1 MWKNGQNNLIRSL
14 LISTTIAG
22 AAGAVGAEAF
32 TAQAV
37 AAEESK
43 TIALEE
49 IKVTGRKRE
58 ESLQE
63 IPESITV
70 FSGVQLETA
79 DVETMR
85 DFIDLT
91 PNMIIRETFRSNES
105 FLTMRGIASAQ
116 GALPPVAIVID
127 GVQVGANEFLNQD
140 LLDIERVEV
149 LRGPQGSLYGQG
161 AIAGAINIVT
171 KDPTNEFEAY
181 LNGSYGKADTYRV
194 AGSVSGP
201 IVEDVLFARVSGYY
215 KHTDGLI
222 KNIRGQD
229 ITFGKEYS
237 VRGKLL
243 FKGERLNAALRA
255 SHTDSN
261 GSCCIQD
268 KVPQDPNTG
277 LLIGIDDIS
286 NPFTAD
292 SNIIGQ
298 EDTKFTDVSLKL
310 DYDFDGFTVTSITGY
325 AKAEQDIFADLD
337 FTATPNQIQ
346 DVAWD
351 SKVLNQELRFSSSD
365 DNAVRWLFGGYYQ
378 DKKEIMDALVQS
390 DPGGAALF
398 AFTNETN
405 GKMWALFGQVDVDIT
420 DKLELSG
427 ALRYDHDKQNFEN
440 LLSAGTY
447 RDAKFDEVQQKVQL
461 SYDWTENVMAYATW
475 SKGFRTGGFD
485 QVQAFANEVAKNYEL
500 GVKVNALDG
509 LLTLQGTVF
518 HIDYSNQQLSFVVLD
533 PNDATNTL
541 RGVLNIPATDI
552 DGMELEIAARPMDG
566 LDVNMGI
573 GVTSTSIEKIDETSP
588 FASLEAIGKTSPL
601 APPFTFNAGFT
612 YTHPVA
618 ADMNLLLTSNYRRRG
633 GYYFDLN
640 NTIKTKT
647 GDFIDAKIAIE
658 GPNWSAGIYGRNL
671 GNTRRATNMSITG
684 SRLRVPN
691 QPRSYGIEASFN
703 F

>member
-37 AAEESK
+37 AAE
-43 TIALEE
+43 AAPMVLEE
-49 IKVTGRKRE
+49 IKVTSRKRE

-63 IPESITV
+63 IPESISV
-70 FSGVQLETA
+70 FTGLQLETA

-149 LRGPQGSLYGQG
+149 LRGPQGALYGQG

-171 KDPTNEFEAY
+171 KDPTNELEAY
-181 LNGSYGKADTYRV
+181 INGSYGKADTYRV

-201 IVEDVLFARVSGYY
+201 IVEDKLFARVSGYY

-255 SHTDSN
+255 SYTDSD

-268 KVPQDPNTG
+268 KVPQDPDSG
-277 LLIGIDDIS
+277 LLIGIDNIS

-310 DYDFDGFTVTSITGY
+310 DYDFDGVTVTSITGY

-337 FTATPNQIQ
+337 FSAVPNQIQ

-351 SKVLNQELRFSSSD
+351 SEVVNQELRFSSNNES
-365 DNAVRWLFGGYYQ
+365 AFRWIFGGYYQ
-378 DKKEIMDALVQS
+378 DKKEVMDALVQS
-390 DPGGAALF
+390 DPGGAPLF
-398 AFTNETN
+398 AFINDIN
-405 GKMWALFGQVDVDIT
+405 SKLWALFGQVNVDLT
-420 DKLELSG
+420 ENLELTG
-427 ALRYDHDKQNFEN
+427 ALRYDHDKQTFEN
-440 LLSAGTY
+440 RLSAGSY
-447 RDAKFDEVQQKVQL
+447 RDAKFDQLQPKIQL

-485 QVQAFANEVAKNYEL
+485 QVQKFDNEVATNYEF
-500 GVKVNALDG
+500 GVKATALDG
-509 LLTLQGTVF
+509 LLVINTSIF
-518 HIDYSNQQLSFVVLD
+518 HIDYANQQLSFVVLD

-552 DGMELEIAARPMDG
+552 EGLELEVTARPMDG
-566 LDVNMGI
+566 LDVNLGV
-573 GVTSTSIEKIDETSP
+573 GVTDTSIQKIDETSV
-588 FASLEAIGKTSPL
+588 FASPEAIGKTSPL

-691 QPRSYGIEASFN
+691 DPRSYGIEASYN